1 MIRTSNDVIPP
12 LDETGSVLRREALEH
27 GLTPD
32 DIRQLVRR
40 GVWVRIRRGA
50 YAQRRSWESLSSER
64 QHLVRARAV
73 LRSLAEPC
81 VLGHVS
87 AAVALGLPTWGAD
100 LRTVHVVR
108 PSRRHGSRVEAGVA
122 HHSATLPA
130 EHITEVD
137 GIPVTTAAR
146 TVLDHA
152 RSSSFETGVVTAD
165 AALHRGLTSPAELL
179 ELLLW
184 QQEWPGSRVASRVV
198 TFAERDAETP
208 GESRGRVRI
217 SQAGLPAPRLQV
229 EIRDGRGVLVGRVD
243 FLFEEHHTIGEFDGR
258 MKYGIEDS
266 GSLAGDVLWQE
277 KLRED
282 ALRALG
288 YEVVRFTWD
297 DLMRS
302 PAWLRSRFLA
312 AFARA
317 KGRVPTGLVVPRGA
331 VGEV

>member
-1 MIRTSNDVIPP
+1 VIRTSDDVIPP

-27 GLTPD
+27 GLTPE
-32 DIRQLVRR
+32 DIRQLVRT

-50 YAQRRSWESLSSER
+50 YARRSSWGSLSPER
-64 QHLVRARAV
+64 RHLVTARAV
-73 LRSLAEPC
+73 LRSLDEPC
-81 VLGHVS
+81 ILGHVS

-100 LRTVHVVR
+100 LRTVHVIR
-108 PSRRHGSRVEAGVA
+108 PSARHGSRLEAGVA
-122 HHSATLPA
+122 HHSATLPE

-137 GIPVTTAAR
+137 GMLVTTAAR

-152 RSSSFETGVVTAD
+152 RSSSFEAGVVTAD
-165 AALHRGLTSPAELL
+165 AALHRGLTSPRELL

-184 QQEWPGSRVASRVV
+184 QQEWPGSRIASRVV
-198 TFAERDAETP
+198 AFADRDAESP

-217 SQAGLPAPRLQV
+217 SQARLPRPQLQV
-229 EIRDGRGVLVGRVD
+229 EIWDPSGILLGRAD
-243 FLFEEHHTIGEFDGR
+243 FLFDGHHTIGEFDGR
-258 MKYGIEDS
+258 IKYGIAGS
-266 GSLAGDVLWQE
+266 GPQAAEVLWQE

-297 DLMRS
+297 DLERS
-302 PAWLRSRFLA
+302 PAWLRSKFLA

-317 KGRVPTGLVVPRGA
+317 KGRVPTGLAIPRGGRGR
-331 VGEV
+331 V